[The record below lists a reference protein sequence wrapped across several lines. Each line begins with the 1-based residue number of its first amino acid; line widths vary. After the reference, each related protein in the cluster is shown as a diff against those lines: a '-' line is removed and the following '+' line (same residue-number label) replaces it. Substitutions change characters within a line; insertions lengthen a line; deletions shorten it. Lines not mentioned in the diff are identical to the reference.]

1 MYKKKKIYRM
11 ELARAMN
18 LYRMIAKDVVPSAL
32 EEILMNG
39 FLEKWFTRLLR
50 IGSFYVNPF

>member
-1 MYKKKKIYRM
+1 M